1 MFSLSTI
8 FALLL
13 VCGIALMLRAGL
25 HLRRRRLGRASGN
38 GLGAGA
44 CLVIGGLGAAVMLN
58 LYTYQRLT
66 YEQPVAA
73 LSFQRTGQTQ
83 YRVRLTRPDGQA
95 RTYRLAGTAWQL
107 SARVLKWQNWA
118 NLIGLDARYRLDRVA
133 GRYHKVERARHA
145 PRTVYEI
152 GTRGMGLSAWN
163 AVHWLDG
170 WLPLVDTR
178 YGSAVY
184 MPMADGA
191 RYKVALTQDGL
202 VARAVN
208 EAARRAVAHWP
219 S

>member
-1 MFSLSTI
+1 MFGLSTI

-25 HLRRRRLGRASGN
+25 HLRRRRVGRASGN

-44 CLVIGGLGAAVMLN
+44 CLAIGGLGAAVMLN

-66 YEQPVAA
+66 YEQPVAT
-73 LSFQRTGQTQ
+73 LSFQRTSQAL
-83 YRVRLTRPDGQA
+83 YRVRLTRPDGQT
-95 RTYRLAGTAWQL
+95 RTFQLAGAGWQL
-107 SARVLKWQNWA
+107 SARVLKWQSWA
-118 NLIGLDARYRLDRVA
+118 NLIGLDARYRLDRMA
-133 GRYHKVERARHA
+133 GRYRKVERARRA
-145 PRTVYEI
+145 PRTVYKI

-163 AVHWLDG
+163 AVHWLNG

-191 RYKVALTQDGL
+191 RYKVALTQTGL

-208 EAARRAVAHWP
+208 DSAESAVAHWP